1 VPPAKRKRQ
10 PAAPPPEPAKP
21 PTRRRRKATPAPRG
35 RPSVLGYAPE
45 VGDAIV
51 KSVLAGVPVAIAARA
66 AGVEP
71 STVHSWIQR
80 GANGTARDR
89 VFADFAAAIADA
101 RAKAAVSNIV
111 ELRAASRGGQ
121 VIASTTEV
129 VETVNADGEIVER
142 RTITRETRQRPD
154 WRGNAFWLARQ
165 YPDDFGQVERHELTG
180 KEGGPVILAL
190 GELYAKDPKARAL
203 GLQLADRAI
212 ESGALDGDTI
222 DGEWTPVT

>member
-1 VPPAKRKRQ
+1 MPPAKRK
-10 PAAPPPEPAKP
+10 PAAKAKAPAK
-21 PTRRRRKATPAPRG
+21 RG

-45 VGDAIV
+45 VGEAIV
-51 KSVLAGVPVAIAARA
+51 KSVLAGVPVSIAARA

-71 STVHSWIQR
+71 GTVRSWMTR
-80 GANGTARDR
+80 GASGQARDR

-121 VIASTTEV
+121 VVASTTEV
-129 VETVNADGEIVER
+129 VETVNADGEVVER

-154 WRGNAFWLARQ
+154 WRGNAFWLSRQ

-180 KEGGPVILAL
+180 KDGGPVLLGGL
-190 GELYAKDPKARAL
+190 GELYQRDPKARAL
-203 GLQLADRAI
+203 ALQLADRAI
-212 ESGALDGDTI
+212 ASGALDGGGGDTI